1 MVSRNFHDILLYFT
15 REGISQVVMNNN
27 HSAFQGGRIIL
38 SDLNKNRVEC
48 SIPVSP
54 HENAYIKT
62 QNLCL
67 EEQENMP

>member
-1 MVSRNFHDILLYFT
+1 
-15 REGISQVVMNNN
+15 MNSN
-27 HSAFQGGRIIL
+27 HSAFQGDRIIL

-48 SIPVSP
+48 SVPVSP

-67 EEQENMP
+67 EEQENMPVEWKVNRNAKNDEPA